1 MTLVSTTVVSRAVTE
16 RTVPTEAT
24 GLTVLTSGVSALTA
38 TAEAT
43 VPTVLTAETAR
54 VSATRAPVR
63 GRAMAL
69 ARVAAGHAIDVA
81 VEVAATVAVRVN
93 LTVLISVVRAAQKT
107 STPSSWLAGAAKNA
121 TDARS
126 AATSCASMYATT
138 SPKWQSSKVAVS
150 SSTT

>member
-1 MTLVSTTVVSRAVTE
+1 MTLVSTTVVSRAVT
-16 RTVPTEAT
+16 VPIEATEAI
-24 GLTVLTSGVSALTA
+24 GPTVLTSGVSALTA
-38 TAEAT
+38 TAEA
-43 VPTVLTAETAR
+43 TVLTAETAR

-93 LTVLISVVRAAQKT
+93 LTVLISVVSAAQKT